1 MSDSVVSITHRDS
14 AVIIDFLPSAVNPR
28 TYVRLLSGSA
38 PGQRLERYPW
48 IPVAK
53 YLAVADTYP
62 RIAIQVNVS
71 QRGDL
76 VMGEAMVQV
85 PRRLIEELLRYVE
98 AQPEPAVV
106 VDERQGVWTE
116 SMVNEFREEIRRRY
130 TQAAQVFKEAAEG
143 SPEVLRFREFA
154 RESGLEGQQLRA
166 ELGAVSKVSR
176 RLFGRVT
183 WPMTVRDTSEGMT
196 YQMPLEVA
204 RWWLA

>member
-130 TQAAQVFKEAAEG
+130 AAVRPALPTALG
-143 SPEVLRFREFA
+143 TSISSSVLP
-154 RESGLEGQQLRA
+154 RA
-166 ELGAVSKVSR
+166 Q
-176 RLFGRVT
+176 GRSST
-183 WPMTVRDTSEGMT
+183 GGCLLD
-196 YQMPLEVA
+196 
-204 RWWLA
+204 